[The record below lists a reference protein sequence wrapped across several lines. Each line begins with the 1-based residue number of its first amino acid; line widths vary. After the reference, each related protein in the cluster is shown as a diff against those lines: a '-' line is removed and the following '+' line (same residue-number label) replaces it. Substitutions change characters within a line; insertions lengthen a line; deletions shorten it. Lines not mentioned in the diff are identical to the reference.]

1 MSKSIVPVDRIART
15 ILVLRGEKVL
25 LDADLARLYGVITG
39 NLNKAVQRNRERF
52 PADFMFQLTAEEA
65 RNLKFQFGISS
76 WGGLRT
82 RPPKQPRREI
92 GFHVREKS
100 ARYRT
105 RNGR

>member
-1 MSKSIVPVDRIART
+1 
-15 ILVLRGEKVL
+15 
-25 LDADLARLYGVITG
+25 
-39 NLNKAVQRNRERF
+39 
-52 PADFMFQLTAEEA
+52 MFQLTAEEA